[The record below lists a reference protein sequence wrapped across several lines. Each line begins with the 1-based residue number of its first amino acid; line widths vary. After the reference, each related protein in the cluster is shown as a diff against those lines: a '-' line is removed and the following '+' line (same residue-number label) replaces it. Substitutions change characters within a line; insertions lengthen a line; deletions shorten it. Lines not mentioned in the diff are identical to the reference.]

1 MQRASNS
8 LIPIKRSRR
17 ASMLAELPMI
27 LWAVLMVIAFP
38 LLDLTTVFLRI
49 SFLYGGIH
57 FASISAGRAN
67 SFSRPIDGKPS
78 AQAEALSKL
87 SQIEKGFSGLSI
99 KNINTAILVTHN
111 DTLAVTSQ
119 FVPLAV
125 PADQSVNSYQIEV
138 SADCSADP
146 LIPIPIPFKIE
157 GLNAPITV
165 HLSAKQY
172 CENPQGLT
180 I

>member
-1 MQRASNS
+1 
-8 LIPIKRSRR
+8 
-17 ASMLAELPMI
+17 MLAELPLI
-27 LWAVLMVIAFP
+27 LWAVLMVIFFP
-38 LLDLTTVFLRI
+38 LLDLATVFLRL

-67 SFSRPIDGKPS
+67 SFSRPIDSKPS
-78 AQAEALSKL
+78 AQGEALSKL
-87 SQIEKGFSGLSI
+87 NQMEKSFSGLSI
-99 KNINTAILVTHN
+99 KNINTAILVTNN
-111 DTLAVTSQ
+111 DTLAVSS
-119 FVPLAV
+119 VSLPLAKA
-125 PADQSVNSYQIEV
+125 ADQSVNSYQIEV
-138 SADCSADP
+138 SADCSAEP